1 MELQNISKPSQPE
14 TAGRIKKYNALW
26 PENSSDLKIEM
37 RCIQLGGQWV
47 KNEKTQGNG
56 LAFHYNAMRNIL
68 WPHLDDHRWNQL
80 CLKTI
85 CESKICVLMGPKSSG
100 KTHTA
105 AWWALCDYY
114 CFPETTCILVSST
127 DFRGLDLRVW
137 GEIKMLHET
146 AQEGHHVPGYLLET
160 KRAICTDDID
170 VDEARDLRKGII
182 GIPCIQNGKYVGIG
196 RYAGIKQKRMRLIA
210 DEASWMGSSFL
221 SAFANLDGNDD
232 FRAIVL
238 GNPNDILDPLG
249 KAAEPKDGWGSH
261 LEPAKT
267 AVWETRF
274 MNGRCVNLIGTDSP
288 NFDYPENEPTRFP
301 YLISR
306 EKIANTKSFFS
317 EESSEYYSQC
327 IGSMKIGMM
336 LKRVITRDL
345 CVQFNAMSRDVVW
358 NSKTTKIC
366 GLDAAYGGDRCVC
379 GHLEFG
385 KASDG
390 KMMILIRPISIV
402 PIRAGTGKEPEEQIA
417 EWVKEYCRRAD
428 IPPENFFHD
437 STGRG
442 SLGTALA
449 RVWSAQ
455 CNPIEFGGNPTSRPV
470 SLDLFI
476 WDHEAKRRRLKRC
489 DEHYSK
495 FVTEL
500 WWTVRYAIESGQVRG
515 LPEEMME
522 EFCMREWSKVNKDK
536 IEIES
541 KTKMRERIGRSPDC
555 ADMGAILLEGAR
567 QRGFQISRLANDETN
582 QKTMD
587 WLYDLKRSATTHTAH
602 ELVYQ

>member
-1 MELQNISKPSQPE
+1 
-14 TAGRIKKYNALW
+14 
-26 PENSSDLKIEM
+26 
-37 RCIQLGGQWV
+37 
-47 KNEKTQGNG
+47 
-56 LAFHYNAMRNIL
+56 MRNIL

-100 KTHTA
+100 KTNTA

-146 AQEGHHVPGYLLET
+146 AQERHHVPGYLLET

-336 LKRVITRDL
+336 MKRVITRDL
-345 CVQFNAMSRDVVW
+345 CVQFKAMNQDVVW
-358 NSKTTKIC
+358 NGKTTKIC
-366 GLDAAYGGDRCVC
+366 GLDAAYGGDRCV
-379 GHLEFG
+379 
-385 KASDG
+385 
-390 KMMILIRPISIV
+390 
-402 PIRAGTGKEPEEQIA
+402 
-417 EWVKEYCRRAD
+417 
-428 IPPENFFHD
+428 
-437 STGRG
+437 
-442 SLGTALA
+442 
-449 RVWSAQ
+449 
-455 CNPIEFGGNPTSRPV
+455 
-470 SLDLFI
+470 
-476 WDHEAKRRRLKRC
+476 
-489 DEHYSK
+489 
-495 FVTEL
+495 
-500 WWTVRYAIESGQVRG
+500 
-515 LPEEMME
+515 
-522 EFCMREWSKVNKDK
+522 
-536 IEIES
+536 
-541 KTKMRERIGRSPDC
+541 
-555 ADMGAILLEGAR
+555 
-567 QRGFQISRLANDETN
+567 
-582 QKTMD
+582 
-587 WLYDLKRSATTHTAH
+587 
-602 ELVYQ
+602 